1 MIKLIKRV
9 KASLENILKIITKT
23 RTGENGH
30 HFEFISK
37 LVKIIEVETKRN
49 FKFRK
54 NLEIKIKWRK
64 KLTT

>member
-1 MIKLIKRV
+1 MNINESKFQYHLFDWMIKLIKRV

-49 FKFRK
+49 
-54 NLEIKIKWRK
+54 L
-64 KLTT
+64 